1 MLHARRSDRRG
12 GRSGGPTMNDGFILH
27 LQSAARSE
35 RIESVVSFVG
45 ADASGEFGIQPHHQ
59 RFLTVLDYGLARFR
73 GRVGPWHYLACPGAI
88 LYFADDELFLNT
100 RRYLCDDDY
109 GRISTAL
116 AGQLAQEEQ
125 ALKSVKDNLQ
135 RLEQELFR
143 RLRTLDGRSP

>member
-1 MLHARRSDRRG
+1 MS
-12 GRSGGPTMNDGFILH
+12 DGFTLN

-35 RIESVVSFVG
+35 RIVSVTSFVG
-45 ADASGEFGIQPHHQ
+45 QDASGKFGIQPHSQ

-73 GRVGPWHYLACPGAI
+73 SQDGPWHYLACPGAI
-88 LYFADDELFLNT
+88 LYFADNELFLNT
-100 RRYLCDDDY
+100 RRYLCDHDY
-109 GRISTAL
+109 GRISAAL

-143 RLRTLDGRSP
+143 RLRTLDGRGP

>member
-1 MLHARRSDRRG
+1 MS
-12 GRSGGPTMNDGFILH
+12 DGFTLY

-35 RIESVVSFVG
+35 RIESVTSFVG
-45 ADASGEFGIQPHHQ
+45 QDASGKFGIQPHCQ

-73 GRVGPWHYLACPGAI
+73 RQDGPWNYLACPGAI
-88 LYFADDELFLNT
+88 LYFADNELFLNT
-100 RRYLCDDDY
+100 RRYLCDHDY
-109 GRISTAL
+109 GRISAAL